1 MRTLLTLCIV
11 ALTLPLLRAQYT
23 ITSWTTAD
31 GLPSDDIRDV
41 AVAPNGTIWL
51 ATSAG
56 VAAFDGTTF
65 TLHTTTTHPGL
76 PSNDLYAIGVMNN
89 GDVWVGSDFGLSR
102 FDDTDYITYTTADGL
117 SDNEIKSIKQAPSG
131 DIWVATLNGASRFDG
146 NTFTAYGSP
155 DIPFGG
161 ALHVAF
167 GSDGTVYLSGG
178 LGGVIVYDGSTFS
191 TITTADGLLSNRI
204 RSIAVNDAQQKWVG
218 TAEGISVLNANDEHV
233 ADHPN
238 AFILPPPDELNPITD
253 MLVDDN
259 GRVWAGVYVDYLVTV
274 GGVSIYANGAWS
286 QIEESDGLAGP
297 NVRRLARGVD
307 GSIWVSTSTGLSR
320 ISNISIGV
328 EEIGASS
335 FTLFPSPA
343 STVVQLRSAEQYA
356 GDMLEVCDAAGRSV
370 LRQRATGATLSFD
383 VSALP
388 NGAYVVRVNDRVQ
401 RLVVAH

>member
-1 MRTLLTLCIV
+1 MRTVLTLL
-11 ALTLPLLRAQYT
+11 ALVLAGPLLRAQYT

-31 GLPSDDIRDV
+31 GLPSDDVRDV
-41 AVAPNGTIWL
+41 AVGPDGTIWL

-65 TLHTTTTHPGL
+65 TVHTTATHPGL

-102 FDDTDYITYTTADGL
+102 LDDTDYITYTTADGL

-131 DIWVATLNGASRFDG
+131 EIWVATLNGASRFDG
-146 NTFTAYGSP
+146 NTFTAFGSP
-155 DIPFGG
+155 NIPFGG

-191 TITTADGLLSNRI
+191 TITNADGLLSNRI
-204 RSIAVNDAQQKWVG
+204 RGIAVNDAQQKWVG

-253 MLVDDN
+253 MLVDDA

-297 NVRRLARGVD
+297 NVRRLALGGD
-307 GSIWVSTSTGLSR
+307 GSVWVSTSTGLSR

-328 EEIGASS
+328 EERGATT

-343 STVVQLRSAEQYA
+343 SATVQLRAMEPFIAAQ
-356 GDMLEVCDAAGRSV
+356 MELCDAAGRIV
-370 LRQRATGATLSFD
+370 LRQQVSGTMATLD
-383 VSALP
+383 VSGLP
-388 NGAYVVRVNDRVQ
+388 NGTYSVRVGDRVQ

>member
-1 MRTLLTLCIV
+1 MRTLLTLCIA
-11 ALTLPLLRAQYT
+11 ALTLPLLHAQYT
-23 ITSWTTAD
+23 ITSWTAAD

-41 AVAPNGTIWL
+41 AVAPDGTIWM

-65 TLHTTTTHPGL
+65 TVHNTTTHPGL

-89 GDVWVGSDFGLSR
+89 GDVWVGSEFGLSR
-102 FDDTDYITYTTADGL
+102 LDDTDYITYTTADGL

-131 DIWVATLNGASRFDG
+131 EIWVATLNGASRFDG

-155 DIPFGG
+155 SIPFGG
-161 ALHVAF
+161 ALNVAF

-178 LGGVIVYDGSTFS
+178 LGGVIVYDGGTFS
-191 TITTADGLLSNRI
+191 AITTADGLLSNRI
-204 RSIAVNDAQQKWVG
+204 RSIAVNAAQQKWVG

-238 AFILPPPDELNPITD
+238 VLILPPPDELNPITD
-253 MLVDDN
+253 MLVDDA

-274 GGVSIYANGAWS
+274 GGISIYANGAWS

-297 NVRRLARGVD
+297 NVRRLALGGD

-328 EEIGASS
+328 EEVAASA
-335 FTLFPSPA
+335 FDLFPSPA
-343 STVVQLRSAEQYA
+343 NASVELRAMEPFA
-356 GDMLEVCDAAGRSV
+356 AALVELCDASGRSV
-370 LRQRATGATLSFD
+370 LRQQVAGATATLD
-383 VSALP
+383 VSGLP
-388 NGAYVVRVNDRVQ
+388 NGAYSVRVGDRVQ

>member
-1 MRTLLTLCIV
+1 MRTLLTLCVI

-65 TLHTTTTHPGL
+65 TVHTTTTHPGL

-89 GDVWVGSDFGLSR
+89 GDVWVGGDLGLSR
-102 FDDTDYITYTTADGL
+102 LEGADYVTYTTSDGL

-131 DIWVATLNGASRFDG
+131 ELWVATLNGASRYDG
-146 NTFTAYGSP
+146 STFTAFGAP
-155 DIPFGG
+155 GIPFGG

-167 GSDGTVYLSGG
+167 GGNGKVYLSGG
-178 LGGVIVYDGSTFS
+178 LGGVIVYDGDAFS

-204 RSIAVNDAQQKWVG
+204 RSIAVNSEQEKWVG
-218 TAEGISVLNANDEHV
+218 TAEGISVLDANDVHA

-253 MLVDDN
+253 MLVDDA
-259 GRVWAGVYVDYLVTV
+259 GRVWAAVYVDYLVTV

-286 QIEESDGLAGP
+286 QIEEADGLAGP
-297 NVRRLARGVD
+297 NVRRLAQGVD
-307 GSIWVSTSTGLSR
+307 GSIWVATSTGLSR
-320 ISNISIGV
+320 ISNITIGV
-328 EEIGASS
+328 QERGTTP
-335 FTLFPSPA
+335 FLLVPNPA
-343 STVVQLRSAEQYA
+343 SDHVELRAPEPFA
-356 GDMLEVCDAAGRSV
+356 GALLELFDAAGRS
-370 LRQRATGATLSFD
+370 LFQRTATGMAAILD
-383 VSALP
+383 VSDLAD
-388 NGAYVVRVNDRVQ
+388 GAYTIRVGDRVG
-401 RLVVAH
+401 RLLIAH

>member
-1 MRTLLTLCIV
+1 MRTLLTLCLV

-23 ITSWTTAD
+23 ITSWTMAD

-56 VAAFDGTTF
+56 VAAFDGTSF
-65 TLHTTTTHPGL
+65 TVHTTTTHPGL

-117 SDNEIKSIKQAPSG
+117 GDNEIKSIKQAPSG
-131 DIWVATLNGASRFDG
+131 EIWVATLNGASRFDG

-155 DIPFGG
+155 NIPFGG

-178 LGGVIVYDGSTFS
+178 LGGIIVYDGSTFS
-191 TITTADGLLSNRI
+191 TITTSDGLLSNRI

-274 GGVSIYANGAWS
+274 GGVSIYATGAWS
-286 QIEESDGLAGP
+286 QIEENDGLAGP
-297 NVRRLARGVD
+297 NVRRLALGVD

-328 EEIGASS
+328 EEIGEPS

-343 STVVQLRSAEQYA
+343 NTLVHLRPAEPFVA
-356 GDMLEVCDAAGRSV
+356 ELLEVCDAAGRSV
-370 LRQRATGATLSFD
+370 LRQPATGAVLSFD

-388 NGAYVVRVNDRVQ
+388 NGAYSVRVGDRVQ